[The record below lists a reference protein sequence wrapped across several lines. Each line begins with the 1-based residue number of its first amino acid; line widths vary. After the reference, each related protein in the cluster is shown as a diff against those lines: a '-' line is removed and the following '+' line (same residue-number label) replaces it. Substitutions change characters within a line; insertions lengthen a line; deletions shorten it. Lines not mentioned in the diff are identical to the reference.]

1 MSTILGY
8 LAEGLKYLMIFCD
21 WICGHNYWIAL
32 FLFAFIIKLVLFPF
46 GIKQQRSQQ
55 KLAKLRPKEE
65 VIRRKYR
72 DKTDQESVRKM
83 NEEIQAMYREEKYSQ
98 FSGCLPMLLQLPIL
112 FSLYYIIQNPL
123 HYLYQF
129 GKAQIE
135 VIMETFHR
143 LTGYASAS
151 TYQNITI

>member
-32 FLFAFIIKLVLFPF
+32 FLFALIIKLVLFPF

-65 VIRRKYR
+65 AIRRK
-72 DKTDQESVRKM
+72 
-83 NEEIQAMYREEKYSQ
+83 
-98 FSGCLPMLLQLPIL
+98 FS
-112 FSLYYIIQNPL
+112 
-123 HYLYQF
+123 
-129 GKAQIE
+129 A
-135 VIMETFHR
+135 R
-143 LTGYASAS
+143 
-151 TYQNITI
+151 